1 MTLSS
6 YLARKYR
13 ARLKQSCFASW
24 RRSAAQCCAG
34 REMVT
39 RVVAR
44 RLLQSSCR
52 PVFAEW
58 ARVSAQTIHQVRLML
73 RARRARL
80 EVAML
85 SWIEWVD
92 GVADEEELEEF
103 ALRWNRVHRSSW
115 IRRWAWHAVEARTQR
130 RLVAKAGR
138 WRGRAATPWA
148 TRRGI
153 ARRTRA

>member
-34 REMVT
+34 REMVA

-92 GVADEEELEEF
+92 GVADEEDLE
-103 ALRWNRVHRSSW
+103 
-115 IRRWAWHAVEARTQR
+115 
-130 RLVAKAGR
+130 
-138 WRGRAATPWA
+138 
-148 TRRGI
+148 
-153 ARRTRA
+153 